1 MRETKPLPGLET
13 TSCYP
18 LEVLI
23 RCTAMVARH
32 IKNLFLDKLKET
44 GDDPGKVECI
54 YYIRPPYFPGAPVQL
69 MNKCLAAGLPEC
81 DFSAL
86 SGGSEKYIY
95 RLVKTTKEMKI
106 ETYARQG

>member
-1 MRETKPLPGLET
+1 
-13 TSCYP
+13 
-18 LEVLI
+18 
-23 RCTAMVARH
+23 MVARH

-44 GDDPGKVECI
+44 GDDPGKVACI

-86 SGGSEKYIY
+86 SGGSEKYLY
-95 RLVKTTKEMKI
+95 RLVKTDTEIKI
-106 ETYARQG
+106 ETTLRQG

>member
-1 MRETKPLPGLET
+1 MGCGDSDPVEAFLRFRPMI
-13 TSCYP
+13 S
-18 LEVLI
+18 
-23 RCTAMVARH
+23 CTAMVSRH

-44 GDDPGKVECI
+44 GDDPENVECI

-95 RLVKTTKEMKI
+95 RLVKTDTEIKI
-106 ETYARQG
+106 ETTARTRG